1 MSVGFGRGWRD
12 GRGSG
17 RLCPMRALLLL
28 LVLASPAAAQDQV
41 TAEEFEELVE
51 GRTLTYGAEGDPAY
65 GIEYYRPNRRVTWA
79 FLGTDQCLEG
89 TWYPEGPADSP
100 AICFV
105 YEDDAEPQC
114 WRFFREGE
122 GLRAEFLNDGGS
134 TVLYE
139 LVEEKAGLVC
149 GGVGV

>member
-1 MSVGFGRGWRD
+1 
-12 GRGSG
+12 
-17 RLCPMRALLLL
+17 MRT
-28 LVLASPAAAQDQV
+28 VLALVVLATPALAQDPV
-41 TAEEFEELVE
+41 TAEEFEALVE
-51 GRTLTYGAEGDPAY
+51 GRTLTYGAPGEPPY
-65 GIEYYRPNRRVTWA
+65 GIEHYFPNRRVTWA
-79 FLGTDQCLEG
+79 FLGTNECIEG
-89 TWYPEGPADSP
+89 EWYAEGPPEAP

-105 YEDDAEPQC
+105 YEDDLEPQC

-139 LVEEKAGLVC
+139 MIEEDSGLVC